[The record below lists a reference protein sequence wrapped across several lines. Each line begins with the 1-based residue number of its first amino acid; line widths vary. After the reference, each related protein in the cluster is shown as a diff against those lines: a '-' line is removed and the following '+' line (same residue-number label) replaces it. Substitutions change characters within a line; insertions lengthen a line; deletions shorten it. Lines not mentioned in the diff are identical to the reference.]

1 MSQDRPLLGI
11 LLIIGF
17 CILAP
22 LGDAM
27 AKLLGGSNGVIELVA
42 YRFIIQSLIVVPIV
56 LYMGANLRASPR
68 VFGFTVLRT
77 SLHIISTIMLFI
89 ALRYIPLAE
98 TLAIVFVM
106 PFIMMFLGWFFLNES
121 VGPRRVAA
129 ASVGFFGTILV
140 IQPSFALVGLTALLP
155 VGVAFAFAVFMIV
168 TRVISREV
176 DPMALQAFNGVTGV
190 ILVVPLWFL
199 GAHFGWT
206 DFQITASANN
216 QWGIILL
223 MGGIGTIAHLLM
235 TWSLRFAPSST
246 LAPMQYLEIPI
257 ATVYGFLLFN
267 DLPNG
272 IAAVGIGIV
281 IISGLY
287 VVYRESRLAAAPQFA
302 E

>member
-56 LYMGANLRASPR
+56 LFARTDMRASPR
-68 VFGFTVLRT
+68 VLGFTFLRT
-77 SLHIISTIMLFI
+77 SLHIASTIMLFI

-98 TLAIVFVM
+98 TLAIVFIM
-106 PFIMMFLGWFFLNES
+106 PIIMMFLGWFFLNET
-121 VGPRRVAA
+121 VGPRRILAAGVA
-129 ASVGFFGTILV
+129 FFGTMLV
-140 IQPSFALVGLTALLP
+140 IQPSFALVGMTALLP
-155 VGVAFAFAVFMIV
+155 IGVAFAFAVFMII

-176 DPMALQAFNGVTGV
+176 DPMALQAFNGIVGV
-190 ILVVPLWFL
+190 ALVVPLWFV

-206 DFQITASANN
+206 DFQITTYVNN
-216 QWGIILL
+216 QWGIIIL
-223 MGGIGTIAHLLM
+223 MGGIGTVAHLLM

-272 IAAVGIGIV
+272 VAALGITIV
-281 IISGLY
+281 ISSGLY
-287 VVYRESRLAAAPQFA
+287 IIYRESRLASALQAA

>member
-11 LLIIGF
+11 LLIICF

-42 YRFIIQSLIVVPIV
+42 YRFIIQTLIVVPIV
-56 LYMGANLRASPR
+56 LVARTSMRASPR
-68 VFGFTVLRT
+68 VLAFTFLRT
-77 SLHIISTIMLFI
+77 FLHIASTIMLFI
-89 ALRYIPLAE
+89 ALRYMPLAE

-106 PFIMMFLGWFFLNES
+106 PFIMMFLGWFFLNET

-129 ASVGFFGTILV
+129 ASVGFFGTLLV
-140 IQPSFALVGLTALLP
+140 IQPSFAVVGPLALLP
-155 VGVAFAFAVFMIV
+155 LGVALAFAVFMIV

-176 DPMALQAFNGVTGV
+176 DPMGLQAFNGIMGV
-190 ILVVPLWFL
+190 VLIVPLWFL

-206 DFQITASANN
+206 DFQITSSADN
-216 QWGIILL
+216 QWGIIIL
-223 MGGIGTIAHLLM
+223 MGGIGTLAHLLM

-257 ATVYGFLLFN
+257 ATIYGFLLF
-267 DLPNG
+267 DDFPNG
-272 IAAVGIGIV
+272 IAATGIAIV
-281 IISGLY
+281 IATGLFI
-287 VVYRESRLAAAPQFA
+287 VYRESRLAAAQT
-302 E
+302 EV